1 MSSNPIRI
9 LLKSHPHRSI
19 ALCAPN
25 HVLTFRHNPSASHH
39 AAAPSF
45 AANLPYNNNNSGSN
59 SSVNVSSSGTNGNH
73 HGTGAAACMVDFS
86 ERSEVDLSEYH
97 PMGSALPC
105 RGTLGLISLNGD
117 VFLCVV
123 TGASLVA
130 TVRPGETVY
139 RIHAV
144 EFHCLNSAE
153 YDNMSLDDIYNQ
165 DFDYSSKHG
174 DAVFEHPCAALRKML
189 SEGTFYYS
197 TDFDLTNRLQNR
209 SVDHTSTSTHFS
221 IDTFNESFLWNMAL
235 IKPLLQFRSR
245 LPTSTRLA
253 LDSTRILTS
262 AIRGYVETTT
272 VNRGIAAINAQ
283 QRFAG
288 KTHITI
294 ISRLSCRRA
303 GTRFN
308 SRGMDDDGHVANF
321 VETETVIWDSRAE
334 NNVRGVGFSYTQ
346 VRGSV
351 PLFWEQQAGLLPGQQ
366 KVTIT
371 RSPEATQP
379 SFDRHIEGISVRYGA
394 IHIVNLLSA
403 LKPAEAELTRMFDI
417 MIQHSPYLGQN
428 DKNGTGELIK
438 ATKFDFHEETRAGYE
453 AAAQIRRYIEDS
465 ADSFAYFLTEDVD
478 HDNDEGTAP
487 HSTVILQQEGVFRT
501 NCLDCLDRTNL
512 IQQIIS
518 QMAIERFL
526 RHRNEKAIT
535 ELWSRHSVLWAD
547 NGDALSRIYAGTGA
561 LKSSFTRSGK
571 SSLGGVLADFR
582 KSATRMYINNF
593 ADKGRQNTIDML
605 LGRLVGQDPVVLYDP
620 INDYVNSEL
629 SKRSDQFMTT
639 KVISIHVGTM
649 NLNGRTDG
657 IDQDLTS
664 WLFPPPCSHYQ
675 PELVVVGFQ
684 EIVELSPQQ
693 IMSTDPERRQ
703 LWEAAVLDNLNQ
715 ASKASTKGK
724 KEYILLRGGQLVGA
738 ALGIYVRSDIISQIK
753 NVEGSLKKTGMSG
766 LSGNKGAVA
775 IRFDYGNTRI
785 CLVTAHLA
793 AGFANYDERNR
804 DYRTIANG
812 LRFQRGRSIDDH
824 DVVIWLGDFNYR
836 IGLNNEETKR
846 LIKLGDLGKLYENDQ
861 LNLQMVAGLTFP
873 YYSEAR
879 LTFLPTY
886 RFDINSD
893 EYDTSEKL
901 RIPAWCD
908 RILRKGSNVRQLTYN
923 SAPLKFSDHR
933 PVYATF
939 EATIQFINEEVKEKL
954 SQQIYASRRD
964 SVGYKNS
971 STPNLLDTD
980 ESEEDLL
987 GYDPIAPGLP
997 PASTDMRKWW
1007 LDHGVPAKSTVRP
1020 PGDNYELNTAKMMGN
1035 PFAATV
1041 EKDWVKK
1048 EAPAPPPAR
1057 GTAPK
1062 ISSGQSSASPTP
1074 PPHEVFPP
1082 PPLRRTTTSSTVS
1095 STVSSS
1101 TRGTALR
1108 KLPPPYDPMALPPL
1122 GNQILPPPPAPSV
1135 KHREVLPP
1143 PSALQPTRSSATTSV
1158 ATPTTPPF
1166 TATSRVQPVPPQ
1178 PLSRSPSISSTSTTR
1193 APPPKPKKPSS
1204 LAGSTVETSPQSF
1217 KSARDTV
1224 DDERLMSVAARIR
1237 GMEVGDGAGGST
1249 VMKRAVSN
1257 PVGGVGAGAV
1267 SGVRSVSV
1275 ASRRNGNLSEDGGK
1289 PPPPLPQRRQAPGNL
1304 MDEVGDG
1311 VSGWQPLTPGR

>member
-25 HVLTFRHNPSASHH
+25 HVLTFRHNPAASHH
-39 AAAPSF
+39 APAPSF

-59 SSVNVSSSGTNGNH
+59 SSLNVSASGANGNH
-73 HGTGAAACMVDFS
+73 HGSGTAACMVDFS
-86 ERSEVDLSEYH
+86 ERSEVDLSDYH

-144 EFHCLNSAE
+144 EFHCLNSSE
-153 YDNMSLDDIYNQ
+153 YDNMSLDDIYSQ
-165 DFDYSSKHG
+165 DFDYSNKHG

-245 LPTSTRLA
+245 LPTLTRTA

-272 VNRGIAAINAQ
+272 VNRGIVAINAQ

-379 SFDRHIEGISVRYGA
+379 SFDRHIEGISVKYGA

-403 LKPAEAELTRMFDI
+403 LKPAEAELTRMFDV
-417 MIQHSPYLGQN
+417 MIRHSPYLGQN

-535 ELWSRHSVLWAD
+535 ELWSRHSILWAD

-605 LGRLVGQDPVVLYDP
+605 LGRLVGQDPVLLYDP
-620 INDYVNSEL
+620 INDYVNNEL
-629 SKRSDQFMTT
+629 SRRSDQFMTT

-675 PELVVVGFQ
+675 PELIVVGFQ

-703 LWEAAVLDNLNQ
+703 LWESAVLDNLNR
-715 ASKASTKGK
+715 ASKTTTKGK

-846 LIKLGDLGKLYENDQ
+846 LINSGDLGKLYENDQ

-893 EYDTSEKL
+893 DYDTSDKM

-964 SVGYKNS
+964 STLNKNS
-971 STPNLLDTD
+971 STPNLLDED
-980 ESEEDLL
+980 ESEEDLI

-1007 LDHGVPAKSTVRP
+1007 LDHGVPAKSTARP
-1020 PGDNYELNTAKMMGN
+1020 PGDNYELNTAKMTGN
-1035 PFAATV
+1035 PFAVTS

-1057 GTAPK
+1057 GTTPK
-1062 ISSGQSSASPTP
+1062 LQSGQNSASPTP
-1074 PPHEVFPP
+1074 PPQEIFPP
-1082 PPLRRTTTSSTVS
+1082 PVLRRTTTSSTVS
-1095 STVSSS
+1095 ST
-1101 TRGTALR
+1101 RGPALR
-1108 KLPPPYDPMALPPL
+1108 KLPPPYDPTALPPL
-1122 GNQILPPPPAPSV
+1122 GNQTFPPPVIPST
-1135 KHREVLPP
+1135 KPREVLPS
-1143 PSALQPTRSSATTSV
+1143 PSVLHPTRSTTTTSV

-1166 TATSRVQPVPPQ
+1166 MATSRVQPVPPQ
-1178 PLSRSPSISSTSTTR
+1178 PLSRSPSISSTSTR

-1204 LAGSTVETSPQSF
+1204 LAGSTIETSPQSF

-1224 DDERLMSVAARIR
+1224 DDETVMTVAARIR
-1237 GMEVGDGAGGST
+1237 GMEVGEGGSSG
-1249 VMKRAVSN
+1249 MKRTVSN
-1257 PVGGVGAGAV
+1257 PVGGGAGPSIV
-1267 SGVRSVSV
+1267 GVRSVSA
-1275 ASRRNGNLSEDGGK
+1275 ASRSIRNGGFSEEVGGK
-1289 PPPPLPQRRQAPGNL
+1289 APPPPLPQRRHNPGNL
-1304 MDEVGDG
+1304 MDEAAEG
-1311 VSGWQPLTPGR
+1311 VSGWMPLTPGK

>member
-1 MSSNPIRI
+1 MTSNPIRI

-39 AAAPSF
+39 APAPSF
-45 AANLPYNNNNSGSN
+45 AANLPYNNGNSGSN

-73 HGTGAAACMVDFS
+73 HATGAAACMVDFS
-86 ERSEVDLSEYH
+86 ERNEVDLSEYH

-165 DFDYSSKHG
+165 DFDYSNKHG
-174 DAVFEHPCAALRKML
+174 DGVFEHPCAALRKML

-245 LPTSTRLA
+245 LPSSTRLA

-272 VNRGIAAINAQ
+272 VSRGIVAINAQ

-379 SFDRHIEGISVRYGA
+379 SFDRHIDGISVKYGA

-403 LKPAEAELTRMFDI
+403 LKPAEAELTRMYDI
-417 MIQHSPYLGQN
+417 MIRNSPYLGQN

-438 ATKFDFHEETRAGYE
+438 ATKYDFHEETRAGYE

-535 ELWSRHSVLWAD
+535 ELWSRHSILWAD

-605 LGRLVGQDPVVLYDP
+605 LGRLVGQDPVLLYDP
-620 INDYVNSEL
+620 INDYVNNEL
-629 SKRSDQFMTT
+629 LKRSDQFMTT

-675 PELVVVGFQ
+675 PELIVVGFQ

-703 LWEAAVLDNLNQ
+703 LWESAVLDNLNR
-715 ASKASTKGK
+715 ASRTTTKGK

-846 LIKLGDLGKLYENDQ
+846 LIKVGDLGKLYENDQ

-964 SVGYKNS
+964 SALHKNS
-971 STPNLLDTD
+971 STPNLLDED
-980 ESEEDLL
+980 ESEEDLI

-1020 PGDNYELNTAKMMGN
+1020 PGDNYELNTTRRMGN
-1035 PFAATV
+1035 PFAATA

-1057 GTAPK
+1057 GTTPK
-1062 ISSGQSSASPTP
+1062 IPSGQSSASPTP
-1074 PPHEVFPP
+1074 PPQEAFP
-1082 PPLRRTTTSSTVS
+1082 PPLRRTTTSS
-1095 STVSSS
+1095 STVSYSS
-1101 TRGTALR
+1101 TRGPALR
-1108 KLPPPYDPMALPPL
+1108 KLPPPYDPHALPAL
-1122 GNQILPPPPAPSV
+1122 GNPILPPPPAPGV
-1135 KHREVLPP
+1135 KQREVFPP
-1143 PSALQPTRSSATTSV
+1143 PILHPTRSTTTTSV

-1166 TATSRVQPVPPQ
+1166 MATSRVQPVPPQ
-1178 PLSRSPSISSTSTTR
+1178 PLSRSPSISSTSTR

-1217 KSARDTV
+1217 KSARDGV
-1224 DDERLMSVAARIR
+1224 DDEPVMSVAARIR
-1237 GMEVGDGAGGST
+1237 GMEIGEGSGST
-1249 VMKRAVSN
+1249 VMKRTVSN
-1257 PVGGVGAGAV
+1257 PVGGAVPNAV
-1267 SGVRSVSV
+1267 SGIRSVSA
-1275 ASRRNGNLSEDGGK
+1275 ASRRNGNLSEDGAK
-1289 PPPPLPQRRQAPGNL
+1289 PPPPLPQRRQGPGNL
-1304 MDEVGDG
+1304 MDEAAGG

>member
-1 MSSNPIRI
+1 MSSSSNPVRI
-9 LLKSHPHRSI
+9 LLRSHPQRSI
-19 ALCAPN
+19 ALCAPD
-25 HVLTFRHNPSASHH
+25 HVLTFRHNPTAAH
-39 AAAPSF
+39 AAAPSY
-45 AANLPYNNNNSGSN
+45 AANLPYNTYNPGSN
-59 SSVNVSSSGTNGNH
+59 SSVNVSSGVNGRN
-73 HGTGAAACMVDFS
+73 GAAAKCMVEFA
-86 ERSEVDLSEYH
+86 EKREVELKGYQ

-117 VFLCVV
+117 VFICVV

-130 TVRPGETVY
+130 NVRPGETVY

-153 YDNMSLDDIYNQ
+153 YDNLSVDELYSQ
-165 DFDYSSKHG
+165 EYDYGSKHG
-174 DAVFEHPCAALRKML
+174 EGVFEHPCEALRKML

-209 SVDHTSTSTHFS
+209 SVDHTSTVTHFS
-221 IDTFNESFLWNMAL
+221 IDTFNDSFLWNIAL

-245 LPTSTRLA
+245 LPPSTRLA

-262 AIRGYVETTT
+262 AIRGFVETTT
-272 VNRGIAAINAQ
+272 VPRGIVGINSERRGSAS
-283 QRFAG
+283 G
-288 KTHITI
+288 KTFVTI
-294 ISRLSCRRA
+294 VSRLSCKRA

-334 NNVRGVGFSYTQ
+334 NNLHGVGFSYTQ
-346 VRGSV
+346 LRGSV
-351 PLFWEQQAGLLPGQQ
+351 PVFWEQQPGLLPGQQ
-366 KVTIT
+366 KITIT

-379 SFDRHIEGISVRYGA
+379 SFDKHIEGITEKYGA

-403 LKPAEAELTRMFDI
+403 VKPGESELTRMFDT
-417 MIQHSPYLGQN
+417 MIHHSPFRGQN
-428 DKNGTGELIK
+428 SGDQTGEVLK
-438 ATKFDFHEETRAGYE
+438 ATKYDFHEETKGGYD
-453 AAAQIRRYIEDS
+453 AAHAIRYYINES

-487 HSTVILQQEGVFRT
+487 HSEVILQQEGVFRT

-518 QMAIERFL
+518 QMAIEKFL
-526 RHRNEKAIT
+526 KYRGEKAIT
-535 ELWSRHSVLWAD
+535 ELFTRHAVLWAD

-582 KSATRMYINNF
+582 KSATRIYINNF
-593 ADKGRQNTIDML
+593 ADKGRQTTIDML

-620 INDYVNSEL
+620 INDYVNTEL

-639 KVISIHVGTM
+639 KVISIHVGTF

-664 WLFPPPCSHYQ
+664 WLYPAPCPHYQ
-675 PELVVVGFQ
+675 PELVVIGFQ

-693 IMSTDPERRQ
+693 IMSTDPARRQ
-703 LWEAAVLDNLNQ
+703 LWEAAVLENLNR
-715 ASKASTKGK
+715 AIGGE

-785 CLVTAHLA
+785 CFVTAHLA

-804 DYRTIANG
+804 DYRTIATG

-836 IGLNNEETKR
+836 IGLNNEDTKR
-846 LIKLGDLGKLYENDQ
+846 LMKAGDLGRLYENDQ

-873 YYSEAR
+873 YYSENR

-886 RFDINSD
+886 RFDIGTD
-893 EYDTSEKL
+893 DYDSSEKA

-908 RILRKGSNVRQLTYN
+908 RILRKGSNVRQLTYD

-939 EATIQFINEEVKEKL
+939 EATIQFIDEDIRESL
-954 SQQIYASRRD
+954 SQEMYAMRRD
-964 SVGYKNS
+964 SVGAKYS
-971 STPNLLDTD
+971 SMSQHPADD
-980 ESEEDLL
+980 ESSEEDQN
-987 GYDPIAPGLP
+987 GYDPIDPGLP
-997 PASTDMRKWW
+997 PASSDMRKWW
-1007 LDHGVPAKSTVRP
+1007 LDNGAPAKSTVRP
-1020 PGDNYELNTAKMMGN
+1020 PGENYEVNTTKLMGN
-1035 PFAATV
+1035 PFAPST
-1041 EKDWVKK
+1041 EKDWVMKK
-1048 EAPAPPPAR
+1048 EPPAPPPAR
-1057 GTAPK
+1057 G
-1062 ISSGQSSASPTP
+1062 SSGTPRSAPSAPSS
-1074 PPHEVFPP
+1074 PP
-1082 PPLRRTTTSSTVS
+1082 PPPEPTPGNLRRQQTSSSVS
-1095 STVSSS
+1095 S
-1101 TRGTALR
+1101 RGTPLR
-1108 KLPPPYDPMALPPL
+1108 KLPPPYDPATLPAL
-1122 GNQILPPPPAPSV
+1122 GNQILLPPPPQQQYQPQHQYQQQSP
-1135 KHREVLPP
+1135 LPP
-1143 PSALQPTRSSATTSV
+1143 PSKQRDLPPAALQLTRSIATTSV
-1158 ATPTTPPF
+1158 TAPATPPF
-1166 TATSRVQPVPPQ
+1166 TATSRTPNRPP
-1178 PLSRSPSISSTSTTR
+1178 SRSPSVVSSMSGKILP
-1193 APPPKPKKPSS
+1193 PPPKPKPKSLSSDPVIGSPSQR
-1204 LAGSTVETSPQSF
+1204 GSVSP
-1217 KSARDTV
+1217 V
-1224 DDERLMSVAARIR
+1224 DDDDSKGSVGARIR
-1237 GMEVGDGAGGST
+1237 SLHIASSGDGVGTSAGT
-1249 VMKRAVSN
+1249 ARRAASN
-1257 PVGGVGAGAV
+1257 PGGGQYGGFSQNGAV
-1267 SGVRSVSV
+1267 
-1275 ASRRNGNLSEDGGK
+1275 AEDGL
-1289 PPPPLPQRRQAPGNL
+1289 PMPLLPQRRQQPNL
-1304 MDEVGDG
+1304 MDDGEDG
-1311 VSGWQPLTPGR
+1311 VSGWKPLTPEKQ